1 MSPPAQESSA
11 QQFLAAAKD
20 LGEQVWKRHVLS
32 PDGQVTWLRP
42 GSEPR
47 GEPVDLQKQVDPFL
61 YDGTAGIALF
71 LAALGHSTGDAV
83 WRERGLQA
91 ISPVRLKMRE
101 IAADPARAARL
112 DRLGLGG
119 MIGLG
124 SLIYGFLRI
133 GEFAGEPR
141 LAEEAHSLPA
151 LITPER
157 IAADGSCDVL
167 YGGAGAILALLAL
180 HRSASGAGGDGAP
193 LLETASACARHLLSR
208 QQSFSGSPGTWQSL
222 PGLPPLGG
230 FSHGAAGICHALL
243 RLWKET
249 GEPRLLAGA
258 REGLAFERTLY
269 SAEHKGWRDP
279 KSTEPRYAAGWCLG
293 AAGQALARLPAL
305 EAFDSSEIREEIA
318 HGLATAR
325 SAPLEPVD
333 HLCCGNLGRAEVLL
347 RASEALGDM
356 ELRTAAEELAR
367 AILARAEQAGTWQWR
382 FDPRPD
388 LFDPTFFTGAS
399 GAGYTLL
406 RLASPRSLPCVLA
419 LD

>member
-1 MSPPAQESSA
+1 MNLQTQESSA
-11 QQFLAAAKD
+11 RQFLAAAQD
-20 LGEQVWKRHVLS
+20 LGERVWERHVQS

-47 GEPVDLQKQVDPFL
+47 GEPVDLQKRVDPFL

-71 LAALGHSTGDAV
+71 LAALGRATGDPV

-112 DRLGLGG
+112 DRLGIGG

-124 SLIYGFLRI
+124 SLIYTFLRI
-133 GEFAGEPR
+133 GELAAEPQ
-141 LAEEAHSLPA
+141 LAVEAHSLPA

-157 IAADGSCDVL
+157 IAADSSCDVL

-180 HRSASGAGGDGAP
+180 HRSAAGGDGAP
-193 LLETASACARHLLSR
+193 LLETTAACARHLLSR

-243 RLWKET
+243 RLWQET

-258 REGLAFERTLY
+258 QEGLAFERTLY

-305 EAFDSSEIREEIA
+305 KAFGTSEIREEIA

-347 RASEALGDM
+347 RASEALGDA

-367 AILARAEQAGTWQWR
+367 ATLARAEQAGAWRWR
-382 FDPRPD
+382 FDPRPG
-388 LFDPTFFTGAS
+388 LFDPTFFTGAA
-399 GAGYTLL
+399 GVGYTLL
-406 RLASPRSLPCVLA
+406 RLASPRRLPCMLA